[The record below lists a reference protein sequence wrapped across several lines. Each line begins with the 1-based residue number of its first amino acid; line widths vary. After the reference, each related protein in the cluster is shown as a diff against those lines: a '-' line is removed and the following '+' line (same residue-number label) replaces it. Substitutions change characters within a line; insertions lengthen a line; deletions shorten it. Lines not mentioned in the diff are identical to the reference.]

1 MIVKIESLNEF
12 SKEISERVKSIDN
25 KDKEIIKIKTDK
37 KYLLTSSSLK
47 FILKK
52 GFLLRKTFLGFA
64 CEIKLFIENLNKI
77 KIFKN
82 LIPELVEKKDPPIIT
97 KIKNINDKFLGVSS
111 KEIPKFDTLLDIE
124 TSIFKKLLSKLK
136 KTKII
141 EIIIIK

>member
-82 LIPELVEKKDPPIIT
+82 LIPELVETREPPIIT
-97 KIKNINDKFLGVSS
+97 KIK
-111 KEIPKFDTLLDIE
+111 
-124 TSIFKKLLSKLK
+124 
-136 KTKII
+136 
-141 EIIIIK
+141 

>member
-97 KIKNINDKFLGVSS
+97 KIKYKKFKFSWPEL
-111 KEIPKFDTLLDIE
+111 KEKPIFVILL
-124 TSIFKKLLSKLK
+124 
-136 KTKII
+136 II
-141 EIIIIK
+141 AKRFVEKS